1 MLELAKTLAA
11 SSEYS
16 IDPPEDPLAARDAQH
31 AHGKKQKRGPQPQ
44 KQQQQHTNAGRGSGP
59 LNAAAGP
66 SSSTTASTSLAAQQS
81 IEPPVLPPGTYTTTP
96 ASLTTGN
103 QAHAADTYSLQL
115 AIAAKEQAVMECEAL
130 IDAAVDEMQG
140 MSEAAEG
147 FWASVRALQSG
158 DPSAG
163 SVGGAKETGISK
175 GKGRQTGPRGQ
186 WALLPKPDFARVM
199 RDGDLARDVVI
210 PYAVDEG
217 MCTLSRDGPQIG
229 QHHQSS
235 HR

>member
-1 MLELAKTLAA
+1 M
-11 SSEYS
+11 
-16 IDPPEDPLAARDAQH
+16 
-31 AHGKKQKRGPQPQ
+31 
-44 KQQQQHTNAGRGSGP
+44 
-59 LNAAAGP
+59 
-66 SSSTTASTSLAAQQS
+66 
-81 IEPPVLPPGTYTTTP
+81 LPPGTYATTP
-96 ASLTTGN
+96 ASLSTGN
-103 QAHAADTYSLQL
+103 QAHAAASYSAYL
-115 AIAAKEQAVMECEAL
+115 AFDAKEQAVMECEAL

-158 DPSAG
+158 DASAS
-163 SVGGAKETGISK
+163 SVGGAEGNGQGQGK